1 MLTLTPSV
9 TIHDKAQR
17 RSNFDATTATGVH
30 LQGTIDCKSV
40 MQAQKVSRGGAETRR
55 EKAP

>member
-17 RSNFDATTATGVH
+17 RSNFDATTAAGVH
-30 LQGTIDCKSV
+30 LQIDCKSV
-40 MQAQKVSRGGAETRR
+40 MRAQ
-55 EKAP
+55 

>member
-1 MLTLTPSV
+1 LTPSV